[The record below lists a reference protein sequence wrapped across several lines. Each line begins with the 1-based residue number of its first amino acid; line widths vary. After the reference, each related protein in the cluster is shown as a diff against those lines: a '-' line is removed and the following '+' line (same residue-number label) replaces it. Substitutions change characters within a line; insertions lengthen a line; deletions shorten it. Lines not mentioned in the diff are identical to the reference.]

1 MPHPALPL
9 QVSFLPAGICRGD
22 ETVNDHALL
31 CFGLNLGLF
40 LVFAS
45 QGGGSILVLCV
56 LSVASLL
63 GWFSSLAAGSSD
75 PVGCG
80 HRASSL
86 PGWAEASSAAGRGW
100 QREAAKAVAKL
111 GKALPCMLSPSRG
124 VFYSKA
130 ETLDALPPAPGCR
143 EKARCPSESP
153 GLGQTAPGS
162 LKTGSL
168 TAAGLQVLPK
178 VMQKRPIG
186 HVMGTVLMNVSDCT
200 PAFFFPLFGSS
211 GDCCSQRKRSLRC
224 GWSTVHWLCCA
235 GAQTWGG
242 GGGGGVSAGFSHQRC
257 ANPENFL
264 ERGTI

>member
-45 QGGGSILVLCV
+45 QGAGSILVLCV

-86 PGWAEASSAAGRGW
+86 PGWAEASSAAGCGW

-143 EKARCPSESP
+143 DKAGGP
-153 GLGQTAPGS
+153 GRAQVLAKLHQAVWKRALLLPQGCRYRPGS
-162 LKTGSL
+162 CTGS
-168 TAAGLQVLPK
+168 AV
-178 VMQKRPIG
+178 
-186 HVMGTVLMNVSDCT
+186 
-200 PAFFFPLFGSS
+200 
-211 GDCCSQRKRSLRC
+211 GDCKPGR
-224 GWSTVHWLCCA
+224 W
-235 GAQTWGG
+235 WGM
-242 GGGGGVSAGFSHQRC
+242 SAGCPHQRC
-257 ANPENFL
+257 VNPEHFL
-264 ERGTI
+264 ERGAVWKHRWT